1 MKDSFFRSM
10 TWLHTWVGLLM
21 CWLLFLIFFA
31 GTISFFRHEIS
42 LWNQPAVHNIENNKV
57 QQSALID
64 AGLEYLGK
72 TAPDANRWWIG
83 LPSPRQPEVQVSHRH
98 SQPDGQRDKWI
109 DERLDPNT
117 LNQVDGLVDT
127 RGGNFFY
134 RLHFDLHYMDR
145 KLARWLVCLA
155 SLFMLIALIS
165 GIVIH
170 KRIFKDMFQFRPQKG
185 VRAWLDAHNLSSVL
199 ALPFH
204 LMITYTGLVTLIF
217 MLFPD
222 PANTLYE
229 DGVKG
234 FRADF
239 YPERQRTE
247 ATEQQLSTPAF
258 DSAFAHFHLNWPEQ
272 KIKRV
277 IVDHPSNMSATIK
290 IYGDNGTLIR
300 DEHPYWQYSGTT
312 GELLKTA
319 RLDPSSGEV
328 LYGGMIAVHSGRLA
342 HPGLRWLY
350 FICGIA
356 GCIMIAS
363 GCIMWA
369 KRIRERLKPEQSPSF
384 GLKLVE
390 ALNLGTIMGLPLA
403 TAGFFYAN
411 RLLPSGIS
419 DRAEKEILVF
429 FIVWLASAIVAGI
442 RRNKLA
448 WQGFAYLNAVTW
460 LLLPIC
466 NALTTDG
473 NLMTYIVEDKWIL
486 ASFDL
491 AFLATAAAFAL
502 QGKKLSSK
510 SSKASAVKVKPVQK
524 HTLNRE
530 QKA

>member
-42 LWNQPAVHNIENNKV
+42 LWNQPAVHSIDNKPTE
-57 QQSALID
+57 QKALIS
-64 AGLEYLGK
+64 AGLDYLHEK
-72 TAPDANRWWIG
+72 APEANRWWIG
-83 LPSPRQPEVQVSHRH
+83 LPSPRQPEVHVSHRH

-117 LNQVDGLVDT
+117 LTQVEGIVDT

-170 KRIFKDMFQFRPQKG
+170 KRIFKDLFQFRPQKG

-229 DGVKG
+229 EGVKG

-239 YPERQRTE
+239 YPERQSIKKSD
-247 ATEQQLSTPAF
+247 QPLNSPAF
-258 DSAFAHFHLNWPEQ
+258 ESAFAHFHQNWPEQ

-277 IVDHPSNMSATIK
+277 IVDYPTDLSATIK

-300 DEHPYWQYSGTT
+300 DEYPYWQYSGST
-312 GELLKTA
+312 GELIKTA
-319 RLDPSSGEV
+319 RLDPSGGEV

-356 GCIMIAS
+356 GCVMIAT

-369 KRIRERLKPEQSPSF
+369 KRIRERLKPNQSPSF

-411 RLLPSGIS
+411 RLLPAEVTG
-419 DRAEKEILVF
+419 RADKEILAF
-429 FIVWLASAIVAGI
+429 FLIWLAATVTAGLWRS
-442 RRNKLA
+442 RRA
-448 WQGFAYLNAVTW
+448 WQRFAHLNAAVW

-473 NLMTYIVEDKWIL
+473 NLITYIMDGKWIL

-491 AFLATAAAFAL
+491 TFLATAAVFYM
-502 QGKKLSSK
+502 QGNKLGAQSNT
-510 SSKASAVKVKPVQK
+510 VKQGSVQNRR
-524 HTLNRE
+524 LGRE

>member
-1 MKDSFFRSM
+1 MKESFFRSM
-10 TWLHTWVGLLM
+10 TWLHTWVGLLL

-42 LWNQPAVHNIENNKV
+42 LWNQPAVHSIENNKY
-57 QQSALID
+57 QQQTLIES
-64 AGLEYLGK
+64 GLGYLREA
-72 TAPDANRWWIG
+72 APDANRWWIG
-83 LPSPRQPEVQVSHRH
+83 LPSDRQPELQVSHRH
-98 SQPDGQRDKWI
+98 SQGEGKRDKWI

-117 LNQVDGLVDT
+117 LTQIDGLIDT
-127 RGGNFFY
+127 KGGNFFY

-145 KLARWLVCLA
+145 KLARWLVCFA

-170 KRIFKDMFQFRPQKG
+170 KRIFKDLFQFRPQKG

-217 MLFPD
+217 MLFPN
-222 PANTLYE
+222 PAETLYD
-229 DGVKG
+229 DGLKG

-239 YPERQRTE
+239 YPERQRIE
-247 ATEQQLSTPAF
+247 ASPDRLSEPAF
-258 DSAFAHFHLNWPEQ
+258 DKAFAHFNQNWPEQ

-277 IVDHPSNMSATIK
+277 IVDHPDNAAVSIK

-300 DEHPYWQYSGTT
+300 DEYPFWQYSGAT
-312 GELLKTA
+312 GDLVKTA
-319 RLDPSSGEV
+319 RIDPSNAEM

-369 KRIRERLKPEQSPSF
+369 KRIRERLKPTQSGSI

-390 ALNLGTIMGLPLA
+390 TLNIATIMGLPLA

-411 RLLPSGIS
+411 RLLPPEITA
-419 DRAEKEILVF
+419 RADKEVLAF
-429 FIVWLASAIVAGI
+429 F
-442 RRNKLA
+442 
-448 WQGFAYLNAVTW
+448 VTW
-460 LLLPIC
+460 LITALASIAFRSTRAWQMFAYTNALVWILLPVC
-466 NALTTDG
+466 NALTTSG
-473 NLMTYIVEDKWIL
+473 NLVTYIQEGKWIL
-486 ASFDL
+486 ASFDF
-491 AFLATAAAFAL
+491 AFLATALVFYF
-502 QGKKLSSK
+502 QGNKLA
-510 SSKASAVKVKPVQK
+510 SKATHQAPTKRPP
-524 HTLNRE
+524 TRAATE
-530 QKA
+530 QEA

>member
-1 MKDSFFRSM
+1 MKESFFRSM
-10 TWLHTWVGLLM
+10 TWLHTWVGLLL

-42 LWNQPAVHNIENNKV
+42 LWNQPAVHNIDHNK
-57 QQSALID
+57 QQQQTLIESGLAYLNSA
-64 AGLEYLGK
+64 
-72 TAPDANRWWIG
+72 APEANRWWIG
-83 LPSPRQPEVQVSHRH
+83 LPSSRQPELQVSHRH
-98 SQPDGQRDKWI
+98 SQGEGKRDKWH

-117 LNQVDGLVDT
+117 LLPIEGLVDT
-127 RGGNFFY
+127 KGGNFFY

-145 KLARWLVCLA
+145 KLARWLVCFA

-170 KRIFKDMFQFRPQKG
+170 KRIFKDLFQFRPQKG

-204 LMITYTGLVTLIF
+204 LMITYTGLITLIF
-217 MLFPD
+217 MLFPN
-222 PANTLYE
+222 PAETLYE
-229 DGVKG
+229 DGLKG

-239 YPERQRTE
+239 YPERQRIE
-247 ATEQQLSTPAF
+247 ASNKKLDEPAF
-258 DSAFAHFHLNWPEQ
+258 EAAFTHFYQNWPEQ

-277 IVDHPSNMSATIK
+277 IVDHPSNTAVNIK

-300 DEHPYWQYSGTT
+300 DEYPYWQYSGTT

-319 RLDPSSGEV
+319 RLDPSNAEM

-356 GCIMIAS
+356 GCVMIAS

-369 KRIRERLKPEQSPSF
+369 KRIKERLKPTQTASF

-390 ALNLGTIMGLPLA
+390 TLNIATIMGLPLA

-411 RLLPSGIS
+411 RLLPP
-419 DRAEKEILVF
+419 DMVARADKEVLVF
-429 FIVWLASAIVAGI
+429 FVVWLATTLFTSLF
-442 RRNKLA
+442 RDKRA
-448 WQGFAYLNAVTW
+448 WQWLAYCNAAIW
-460 LLLPIC
+460 LLLPVC
-466 NALTTDG
+466 SALTTHS
-473 NLMTYIVEDKWIL
+473 NLLTYIQDGKWIL

-491 AFLATAAAFAL
+491 AFITTALVFYLQAKKLANKATAN
-502 QGKKLSSK
+502 K
-510 SSKASAVKVKPVQK
+510 SVSNKRTRVTA
-524 HTLNRE
+524 E
-530 QKA
+530 QRA

>member
-1 MKDSFFRSM
+1 MKESFFRSM
-10 TWLHTWVGLLM
+10 TWLHTWVGLLL

-42 LWNQPAVHNIENNKV
+42 LWNQPAVHSIAHNKQQQHTLIE
-57 QQSALID
+57 S
-64 AGLEYLGK
+64 GLGYLREA
-72 TAPDANRWWIG
+72 APEANRWWVG
-83 LPSPRQPEVQVSHRH
+83 LPSERQPELQVSHRH
-98 SQPDGQRDKWI
+98 AQGEGKRDKWV

-117 LNQVDGLVDT
+117 LSQIDGLVDT
-127 RGGNFFY
+127 KGGNFFY

-145 KLARWLVCLA
+145 KLARWLVCFA

-165 GIVIH
+165 GVVIH
-170 KRIFKDMFQFRPQKG
+170 KRIFKDLFQFRPQKG

-217 MLFPD
+217 MLFPN
-222 PANTLYE
+222 PAETLYD
-229 DGVKG
+229 DGLKG

-239 YPERQRTE
+239 YPERQRIE
-247 ATEQQLSTPAF
+247 ASSEPLKVPAF
-258 DSAFAHFHLNWPEQ
+258 ETAFAHFYQNWPDQ

-277 IVDHPSNMSATIK
+277 IIDHPSNTASSIK

-300 DEHPYWQYSGTT
+300 DEYPFWQYSGTT

-319 RLDPSSGEV
+319 RLDPSNAEM

-363 GCIMWA
+363 GCVMWA
-369 KRIRERLKPEQSPSF
+369 KRISARLKPGQTANF

-390 ALNLGTIMGLPLA
+390 TLNIATIMGLPLA

-411 RLLPSGIS
+411 RLLPETLTA
-419 DRAEKEILVF
+419 RADKEVLVF
-429 FIVWLASAIVAGI
+429 FIIWLVTALISVLFRGK
-442 RRNKLA
+442 RA
-448 WQGFAYLNAVTW
+448 WQQFAYANALVW

-473 NLMTYIVEDKWIL
+473 NLVTYIQDSKWVL
-486 ASFDL
+486 ASFDI
-491 AFLATAAAFAL
+491 AFLATALVFYF
-502 QGKKLSSK
+502 QGNKLASQAHSK
-510 SSKASAVKVKPVQK
+510 VHSKRSRKRVVA
-524 HTLNRE
+524 E
-530 QKA
+530 QEA

>member
-10 TWLHTWVGLLM
+10 TWLHTWVGLLL

-42 LWNQPAVHNIENNKV
+42 LWNQPAVHKIEQPKVEQATLINTGLDYLQNK
-57 QQSALID
+57 
-64 AGLEYLGK
+64 
-72 TAPDANRWWIG
+72 APDANRWWIG
-83 LPSPRQPEVQVSHRH
+83 LPSPRQPEVHVSHRH

-109 DERLDPNT
+109 DEQLDPNT
-117 LNQVDGLVDT
+117 LNPVEGMVET

-145 KLARWLVCLA
+145 KLARWLVCFA

-170 KRIFKDMFQFRPQKG
+170 KRIFKDLFQFRPQKG

-239 YPERQRTE
+239 YPERQRLE
-247 ATEQQLSTPAF
+247 KSEQTLNTPAF
-258 DSAFAHFHLNWPEQ
+258 DAAFAHFHQNWPEQ

-277 IVDHPSNMSATIK
+277 IVDHPSSISATIK

-300 DEHPYWQYSGTT
+300 DEYPYWQYSAAS
-312 GELLKTA
+312 GELIKTA
-319 RLDPSSGEV
+319 RLDPSGGEV

-356 GCIMIAS
+356 GCLMIAT

-369 KRIRERLKPEQSPSF
+369 KRIRERLKPNQSPSF

-411 RLLPSGIS
+411 RLLPADIAG
-419 DRAEKEILVF
+419 RADKEILAF
-429 FIVWLASAIVAGI
+429 FLIWLVCAVVAGLW
-442 RRNKLA
+442 RAKHA
-448 WQGFAYLNAVTW
+448 WQSFAYLNAIVW

-466 NALTTDG
+466 NALTTNG
-473 NLMTYIVEDKWIL
+473 NLITYLIDGKWIL

-491 AFLATAAAFAL
+491 VFLATAAVFFF
-502 QGKKLSSK
+502 QGNKLSLK
-510 SSKASAVKVKPVQK
+510 TSSVKPTK
-524 HTLNRE
+524 RPKRSTGKE